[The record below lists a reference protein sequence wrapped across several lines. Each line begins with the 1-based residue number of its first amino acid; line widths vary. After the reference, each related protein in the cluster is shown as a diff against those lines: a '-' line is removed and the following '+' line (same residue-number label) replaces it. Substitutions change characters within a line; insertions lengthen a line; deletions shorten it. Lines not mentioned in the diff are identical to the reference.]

1 MPADVFINN
10 NFSRKTEV
18 SGFTLERTVKL
29 MKLSF
34 SRVLLNHPEL
44 DVTVDQWVVLQL
56 LAQKGTMNQ
65 YEIADAAFKDAPTIT
80 RMIDLMEGKNLVI
93 RESDTEDKRRFV
105 IKLTEEGLKKYRFI
119 KPIVH
124 DFRDR
129 AYAGL
134 TASELQILDK
144 TLKKIFDNLSK

>member
-1 MPADVFINN
+1 MQADVFVNN
-10 NFSRKTEV
+10 KYSRKTEV

-34 SRVLLNHPEL
+34 SRILLNYPEL

-56 LAQKGTMNQ
+56 IAQKGTMNQ
-65 YEIADAAFKDAPTIT
+65 YEIAEAAFKDAPTIT

-93 RESDTEDKRRFV
+93 READPEDKRRFV
-105 IKLTEEGLKKYRFI
+105 IKLTSEGLEKYQFI

-129 AYAGL
+129 AYEGL
-134 TASELQILDK
+134 TTSELKILDK